1 MQQSHEQRQGELQA
15 LQEEL
20 QTLRQEREDEEAKKD
35 RELLVMLT
43 KQAERTEESAR
54 QLTEK
59 LQEKVSIQGCLQFNR
74 CYCSEILAAPWYLAL
89 CVFSVLKGL
98 KVLVVHDTKKLS
110 RIFFQKQKVFNVYS
124 AACKRVSVA
133 SSESQYVTETHK
145 LKSENC
151 FNPH

>member
-74 CYCSEILAAPWYLAL
+74 CYCSEILAAP
-89 CVFSVLKGL
+89 
-98 KVLVVHDTKKLS
+98 
-110 RIFFQKQKVFNVYS
+110 
-124 AACKRVSVA
+124 
-133 SSESQYVTETHK
+133 
-145 LKSENC
+145 
-151 FNPH
+151 